1 MADIKASFTQNID
14 ATVNIDG
21 ALKQELEAT
30 KARAEQLDANLKRAR
45 HTVEQL
51 SNELN
56 NLKTTRGIIE
66 LENQLDEFRNTASR
80 SLDEF
85 KDFLK
90 TVQLQEF
97 ANVGEGF
104 YRFREWFNNISEGA
118 QTASEA
124 IAEVKAEYSEL
135 IMSGSG
141 NSSGTIDSQ
150 MLRTFT
156 STLQSVASSIDE
168 VRAKLTEFQENG
180 IRAIP
185 TIQGSDNTISGLEQV
200 KNTIKEMADSAN
212 GAYEPLTKLIG
223 VMTDYA
229 NIDNTNLFSVSQAIA
244 GLGEIGKGSYSV
256 KSVENTINLLT
267 RLQTLTRA
275 GAIHFNVTGLE
286 AFSNLSVRKASLNN
300 LATFLPTIASVDV
313 ANLERLSHVDLSN
326 FNNLDIKKASMN
338 NLVQMIDAVNN
349 MRVDT
354 GWSND
359 LIQLTRSISGSV
371 PQATKSIS
379 ALTDNVQ
386 SLQNNL
392 TKTSNQKLSID
403 TDSIKQAGE
412 DSAKNIITNFGQAY
426 DYITNR
432 LKSPWAA
439 SVLMDFKTVLEQNIE
454 LANEFYSALSRA
466 VTVGAVHQL
475 IIAFDD
481 LRREE
486 LDVVN
491 AANRFKAIIADQFKT
506 DIPSVESFKRFH
518 EYTSDSIKSLTTLR
532 QSLASVIGVPNDD
545 DKALSVTLQQLQS
558 VVDKATMAQKY
569 IDRIV
574 SSFKIPYRE
583 VSSDLGNIEGAERSL
598 QTQTE
603 RCDMSKL
610 NGEMSEMGEVAQ
622 RVAIYLGRYRD
633 ALNDA
638 ANTKVH
644 NSLTDLGI
652 AAKDADVIS
661 QHLSDMHIK
670 VKSITPEWETITKII
685 DEEIIKEQKLKQ
697 ITVQGT
703 TALGDAVNHVI
714 KFNAETG
721 DISKEITRA
730 TVKGKELKQT
740 IKELADGTKETNIET
755 TVANLK
761 EIDGLIK
768 SIEKTNSSLNSSK
781 NKVTDLLGGLSTTG
795 KNREELDAI
804 NKKFDELTVATER
817 LKTNRMTANQEDVDG
832 LRKVQEELDALIR
845 KSQERLRIESEANK
859 KPKETKAVDFTVD
872 GQKAEATLETIRR
885 KLADLKEPSEEAK
898 KSVSD
903 LETAITAFNTATT
916 QEDKQRALTNINKLI
931 TIANTRLS
939 EQKIIQNKLEQ
950 ANKRAETA
958 ERQAATSKEQAL
970 KRALA
975 LLKQIEQA
983 ESNWTAARKGKSK
996 EEYSYLSTYATS
1008 LRQYMSDLES
1018 GKLTVKDFVAKMNQL
1033 SVSFQGTGSVI
1044 RANGEDVKSF
1054 GERVRE
1060 LGSKFSAWF
1069 GVTRIIMRIYS
1080 TLRQM
1085 VSASIEVD
1093 NAMTQLQIVTKESDQ
1108 VMSKF
1113 GDTAADAAKRI
1124 GSSVT
1129 DFLSSAT
1136 TFARLGYSLNESSQL
1151 AEYTAMLQN
1160 VGNIDVAQAQ
1170 DAITSIVKAYSDIDI
1185 NQIESVM
1192 DKLVSTGNGFPISVG
1207 QIAEGM
1213 TNASAALSAAGN
1225 SFDQSVAL
1233 LTAANAATQNA
1244 AKASTGLRT
1253 IAARIRKTKTE
1264 LDDLGETMETAD
1276 YDKIV
1281 QQLTHFNVSLTDVNG
1296 EYRSTYDIMA
1306 DIAAK
1311 WNDMTSME
1319 QAALAEALSGNRQQQ
1334 IFYSIIN
1341 NFKEASGAMD
1351 AMSSSAGTLKNAYST
1366 YMESTTAHINQFK
1379 ASFQDLSSN
1388 LFKSDLLKFFIDLG
1402 TRIVNAMNGLQKV
1415 HILLPTI
1422 VAIAT
1427 AIRGIGLAKRLA
1439 ESTAKINVLTAATI
1453 KEKTVTESLK
1463 NSVAALTIKERER
1476 FAADIQNAAA
1486 SGKLSDEE
1494 AKQIL
1499 TTLGLA
1505 TADGT
1510 LTVANK
1516 SLAGSFKTLMASIP
1530 VWGWIALGV
1539 SVLAD
1544 VIIWLSSSVSS
1555 TSDNIRSLE
1564 ESFAQTQNEMRQ
1576 ISDEFKNLK
1585 ESADETIPRFSDL
1598 AKGVDDFGK
1607 NISLTD
1613 EEYKEF
1619 LSLNN
1624 KIAEMFPQLNMGM
1637 DENGN
1642 YMLALSYSADT
1653 LRESLEQL
1661 LEVQRQEANEALA
1674 KKMPQNINDVL
1685 GVAKEYSNQIKDIKS
1700 DIEVIQSGVFVKS
1713 VDTGDLN
1720 VLSNIQ
1726 AKAEY
1731 DDFVEYLRKK
1741 GIEVEEIIDSTPGGT
1756 VYTAKWDKTSD
1767 ASTNLVIG
1775 SLKKID
1781 DLESRITSKWKTI
1794 NPSINAWLQSDY
1806 LYNDMNSQMQQVAQT
1821 MANALD
1827 FNALGLVTDNGEDTA
1842 DNIQTYI
1849 TKYIINPLYSSS
1861 DEVKT
1866 AFKDSISL
1874 FESGEISETEF
1885 ADRMKVGFD
1894 KLKQGMDDGE
1904 VTEFTNAFIKGF
1916 NAMGMA
1922 GDDFDSVVDSLV
1934 KSWGKFGDS
1943 TPADS
1948 KSLIELSKATEKL
1961 KSNYEIIQKAQKEMY
1976 GTTDENAGISADTIK
1991 SLASATDDYL
2001 DYLYEE
2007 NGVLKLN
2014 VEKWEEYSSQGM
2026 RDSIE
2031 HIENEIK
2038 QLEDRND
2045 NISEGIELA
2054 KMYQDEVNMAKEL
2067 GVTANDTIFGN
2078 IDTNNRQV
2086 LEWNKESLQ
2095 KFKNAY
2101 ESWGWAAE
2109 ELEGSISTVLGN
2121 HDNFDGIDIAF
2132 TPMLQTKDGA
2142 VLLDYNTVHEYI
2154 WGLIDKAGEGWT
2166 NEDVL
2171 KLDTEGLEFDG
2182 VLIKNLIAGI
2192 GDEAEK
2198 ASRQMHFTGTD
2209 GSLNLGISELSSYA
2223 KEFYNITVVAD
2234 DYSGKLSKTQMRV
2247 SDFCKYIN
2255 GLSSKIDENS
2265 DSIKSNQDL
2274 LKLYKGVLN
2283 SIVNDDEFN
2292 ATIVCLKKIQ
2302 ESLKNVSGAISTL
2315 IGLKEEINKNGGL
2328 SLSSVEKIMSDDSLT
2343 LLRPYINDV
2352 KTMLPIITG
2361 LIDDQK
2367 QAYEDLYNEQQRLA
2381 DPDAYIEASQQ
2392 KQEEDENAFQ
2402 NSVKKINEQVA
2413 KFKEKYD
2420 VDLSNWEKLGDG
2432 KKELLKNTNAELLS
2446 KQLNL
2451 INDFAKYYNTDL
2463 TNFKNVAEAKIA
2475 ILDKFRTTDI
2485 FNQAINMLDEFGTSR
2500 YNKYTMAARLA
2511 ADKTAQAKVDK
2522 LFAESG
2528 SPLTWQDFREFL
2540 LNEDFTPKGSELLK
2554 KQLEEIVNAY
2564 TITPTTWDDMTKNI
2578 GASGGSSG
2586 SSSKEKTWFEKQYA
2600 YHNHLVNMEQETEK
2614 SYLDWLDGAYK
2625 EAYRQGII
2633 DLDAYYKYEEEVYKG
2648 RKKLTGDSVS
2658 WFEQQYKQHQH
2669 YLKMEQ
2675 EDDADYLKW
2684 LNSAYQQAYKEGL
2697 LTLDEYRK
2705 YREEVYEGVKRL
2717 RDEAESAVK
2726 SLIDIRIDMLKED
2739 VNKEKEAIDKK
2750 LKNLKDFYDKQKEM
2764 LQDKYDEEKY
2774 LDEQAEKR
2782 KKVSDVQ
2789 AQIEA
2794 LRMDDSAK
2802 AQKRRVELTKDL
2814 QEAQK
2819 DLTDFEKE
2827 HTFNETKDQLD
2838 KLYENQEKVLNK
2850 QTEAL
2855 DKKLSSPQE
2864 LYEQA
2869 LNDIRNGS
2877 QNLYGQMIEWNNL
2890 YGDGIRD
2897 TIKKAW
2903 EEAYKAEKQYF
2914 NYTGTHFNGVNLGNA
2929 TGYVKGVSGYASG
2942 TSHSLAGIHKVD
2954 EQGIETIFQSAD
2966 GQRYRMFSSGEK
2978 VLNASA
2984 SDFLYKFA
2992 NKGREILDR
3001 LFNGASHSYNNVV
3014 PGVVANNIQ
3023 LGDIVIQGNADKST
3037 VSEIRRAQR
3046 ENLEQM
3052 LKQLNRLK

>member
-1 MADIKASFTQNID
+1 MSDINVSVEQQNDFSVHLHADSKLQ
-14 ATVNIDG
+14 
-21 ALKQELEAT
+21 QELEAT
-30 KARAEQLDANLKRAR
+30 KARAEQLDMALSRANSMVRK
-45 HTVEQL
+45 L
-51 SNELN
+51 SDELN
-56 NLKTTRGIIE
+56 NLKTERGIVE
-66 LENQLDEFRNTASR
+66 LEEQLEEFRSAASR
-80 SLDEF
+80 SLGEF
-85 KDFLK
+85 KEFLRA
-90 TVQLQEF
+90 VQLQDL
-97 ANVGEGF
+97 AGYGDDWL
-104 YRFREWFNNISEGA
+104 RFQEWFDNISTGA

-124 IAEVKAEYSEL
+124 IAEVKSEYSEL
-135 IMSGSG
+135 IRSSSRD
-141 NSSGTIDSQ
+141 SSGVVDSQ

-185 TIQGSDNTISGLEQV
+185 TVQGSDNTISGLEQV
-200 KNTIKEMADSAN
+200 KNTIKEMADNAN

-338 NLVQMIDAVNN
+338 NLVQMIEAVNN

-354 GWSND
+354 SWSAD
-359 LIQLTRSISGSV
+359 LIQAVRDVSESVNNSKVDISWSNELMQLARNISNSIAQLNESMGHDR
-371 PQATKSIS
+371 TIDLNIDKS
-379 ALTDNVQ
+379 
-386 SLQNNL
+386 SLQGLETILNDINNVI
-392 TKTSNQKLSID
+392 Q
-403 TDSIKQAGE
+403 
-412 DSAKNIITNFGQAY
+412 
-426 DYITNR
+426 
-432 LKSPWAA
+432 
-439 SVLMDFKTVLEQNIE
+439 
-454 LANEFYSALSRA
+454 
-466 VTVGAVHQL
+466 H
-475 IIAFDD
+475 
-481 LRREE
+481 
-486 LDVVN
+486 
-491 AANRFKAIIADQFKT
+491 T
-506 DIPSVESFKRFH
+506 DIPK
-518 EYTSDSIKSLTTLR
+518 
-532 QSLASVIGVPNDD
+532 
-545 DKALSVTLQQLQS
+545 
-558 VVDKATMAQKY
+558 
-569 IDRIV
+569 V
-574 SSFKIPYRE
+574 S
-583 VSSDLGNIEGAERSL
+583 
-598 QTQTE
+598 
-603 RCDMSKL
+603 
-610 NGEMSEMGEVAQ
+610 GEMSEMGEVAQ
-622 RVAIYLGRYRD
+622 RVATYLGRYRD

-638 ANTKVH
+638 ENTKVH

-817 LKTNRMTANQEDVDG
+817 LKTNRMTANQEDIDG

-859 KPKETKAVDFTVD
+859 KPKETKVVDFTVD

-916 QEDKQRALTNINKLI
+916 QEDKQQALTNINKLI

-1008 LRQYMSDLES
+1008 LRQYVSDLES

-1476 FAADIQNAAA
+1476 FAADIQSAAA

-1731 DDFVEYLRKK
+1731 DDFVEYLRKN

-1866 AFKDSISL
+1866 AFKDSMSL

-1885 ADRMKVGFD
+1885 ADRMKVAFD
-1894 KLKQGMDDGE
+1894 KLKQGMDDNE
-1904 VTEFTNAFIKGF
+1904 VTEFTNAFVKGF
-1916 NAMGMA
+1916 NAIGIA
-1922 GDDFDSVVDSLV
+1922 GDDFDSVADSLV
-1934 KSWGKFGDS
+1934 ENWQRISKAGGD
-1943 TPADS
+1943 ADS
-1948 KSLIELSKATEKL
+1948 LSDLSIQQYAEEIKKADEAISPLLDAYNKLQKGELSSVDVVKLISDKFPSLIKYTDNLSVGM
-1961 KSNYEIIQKAQKEMY
+1961 QK
-1976 GTTDENAGISADTIK
+1976 
-1991 SLASATDDYL
+1991 LASAKL
-2001 DYLYEE
+2001 D
-2007 NGVLKLN
+2007 
-2014 VEKWEEYSSQGM
+2014 
-2026 RDSIE
+2026 
-2031 HIENEIK
+2031 EIK
-2038 QLEDRND
+2038 TKLEAIDQSKLSEEDLRAYDKFIEYID
-2045 NISEGIELA
+2045 NINDKFHSNLA
-2054 KMYQDEVNMAKEL
+2054 Y
-2067 GVTANDTIFGN
+2067 
-2078 IDTNNRQV
+2078 
-2086 LEWNKESLQ
+2086 LEK
-2095 KFKNAY
+2095 
-2101 ESWGWAAE
+2101 
-2109 ELEGSISTVLGN
+2109 I
-2121 HDNFDGIDIAF
+2121 
-2132 TPMLQTKDGA
+2132 QT
-2142 VLLDYNTVHEYI
+2142 
-2154 WGLIDKAGEGWT
+2154 
-2166 NEDVL
+2166 
-2171 KLDTEGLEFDG
+2171 
-2182 VLIKNLIAGI
+2182 
-2192 GDEAEK
+2192 
-2198 ASRQMHFTGTD
+2198 
-2209 GSLNLGISELSSYA
+2209 
-2223 KEFYNITVVAD
+2223 
-2234 DYSGKLSKTQMRV
+2234 
-2247 SDFCKYIN
+2247 
-2255 GLSSKIDENS
+2255 SSKNILDV
-2265 DSIKSNQDL
+2265 ITTL
-2274 LKLYKGVLN
+2274 
-2283 SIVNDDEFN
+2283 I
-2292 ATIVCLKKIQ
+2292 
-2302 ESLKNVSGAISTL
+2302 SLKN
-2315 IGLKEEINKNGGL
+2315 EINKYGSL
-2328 SLSSVEKIMSDDSLT
+2328 SASSVEKIMSSDSLM
-2343 LLRPYINDV
+2343 LLRPYMNDV
-2352 KTMLPIITG
+2352 KSMIPIINN
-2361 LIDDQK
+2361 LIEDQK
-2367 QAYEDLYNEQQRLA
+2367 QAYEDLYNEQQRLS
-2381 DPDAYIEASQQ
+2381 DTDAYIEASQQ
-2392 KQEEDENAFQ
+2392 KQKEDESAFQ
-2402 NSVKKINEQVA
+2402 NSLKRINDQVE
-2413 KFKEKYD
+2413 KFKKKYG
-2420 VDLSNWEKLGDG
+2420 VDLSNWDKISDG
-2432 KKELLKNTNAELLS
+2432 KKEILKNTNAELLS
-2446 KQLNL
+2446 KQLKL
-2451 INDFAKYYNTDL
+2451 INDFSNYYNIDLKNFKDTTEAKAAILKNFRDSEALAQASQIAVEKGWLHNYQGQVLLDGAEAIKEISNVLQPLGLTVDDFTQYL
-2463 TNFKNVAEAKIA
+2463 TNGYFSA
-2475 ILDKFRTTDI
+2475 TTDKRLTEQL
-2485 FNQAINMLDEFGTSR
+2485 NQI
-2500 YNKYTMAARLA
+2500 
-2511 ADKTAQAKVDK
+2511 
-2522 LFAESG
+2522 
-2528 SPLTWQDFREFL
+2528 
-2540 LNEDFTPKGSELLK
+2540 LNT
-2554 KQLEEIVNAY
+2554 Y
-2564 TITPTTWDDMTKNI
+2564 TITPATWDEMLKD
-2578 GASGGSSG
+2578 SGGSGSG
-2586 SSSKEKTWFEKQYA
+2586 SAASKRKTWFEQQYDD
-2600 YHNHLVNMEQETEK
+2600 HNHLVKMEKETEK
-2614 SYLDWLDGAYK
+2614 NYLDWLDNAYK
-2625 EAYRQGII
+2625 QAYSQGII
-2633 DLDAYYKYEEEVYKG
+2633 DLDAYYKYEEEVYNG
-2648 RKKLTGDSVS
+2648 RKKLTGEGTY
-2658 WFEQQYKQHQH
+2658 WFEKEYKEHQHRLKMETEDEESYLKWLDQAYKRAYSEGRMTLDDYRKYEEEVYTGMKKLFEKQYQLHQH
-2669 YLKMEQ
+2669 YLKMET
-2675 EDDADYLKW
+2675 EDEADYLKW
-2684 LNSAYQQAYKEGL
+2684 LNEAYKQAYKQGL
-2697 LTLDEYRK
+2697 LSLEDYRK
-2705 YREEVYEGVKRL
+2705 YQEEVHEGVKKL
-2717 RDEAESAVK
+2717 KDNAESAIK
-2726 SLIDIRIDMLKED
+2726 SLVDIRINMIKED
-2739 VNKEKEAIDKK
+2739 VSKEKDSIDKR
-2750 LKNLKDFYDKQKEM
+2750 LKNIKDFYDKQKEM
-2764 LQDKYDEEKY
+2764 LQDKYDQEKY
-2774 LDEQAEKR
+2774 HEDQAEKR
-2782 KKVSDVQ
+2782 KKVSDTQ
-2789 AQIEA
+2789 AKIDQ
-2794 LRMDDSAK
+2794 LRFDDSAS
-2802 AQKRRVELTKDL
+2802 AQKKRVELQKELVD
-2814 QEAQK
+2814 AQK
-2819 DLTDFEKE
+2819 ELDSFEKD
-2827 HTFNETKDQLD
+2827 HTFDQTKEQFD
-2838 KLYENQEKVLNK
+2838 KLYEQQEKAAEKRKEELEKTV
-2850 QTEAL
+2850 
-2855 DKKLSSPQE
+2855 SSPQE

-2877 QNLYGQMIEWNNL
+2877 QSLYGQMIEWNNV

-2914 NYTGTHFNGVNLGNA
+2914 NYTGAHFNGVNLSNA
-2929 TGYVKGVSGYASG
+2929 TGYIKGVSGYASG
-2942 TSHSLAGIHKVD
+2942 TSHATAGIHKVD
-2954 EQGIETIFQSAD
+2954 EKGIETIFQSAD

-2978 VLNASA
+2978 VLNTNASN
-2984 SDFLYKFA
+2984 FLYQFA
-2992 NKGREILDR
+2992 NKGREILDK
-3001 LFNGASHSYNNVV
+3001 LFNGTSHSYNSIT
-3014 PGVVANNIQ
+3014 PGIVANDIRM
-3023 LGDIVIQGNADKST
+3023 GDIVIQGNADKST
-3037 VSEIRRAQR
+3037 ISEIRRAQR
-3046 ENLEQM
+3046 DSLEQM

>member
-1 MADIKASFTQNID
+1 MSDINVSVEQQNDFSVHLHADSKLQ
-14 ATVNIDG
+14 
-21 ALKQELEAT
+21 QELEAT
-30 KARAEQLDANLKRAR
+30 KARAEQLDMALSRANSMVRK
-45 HTVEQL
+45 L
-51 SNELN
+51 SDELN
-56 NLKTTRGIIE
+56 NLKTERGIVE
-66 LENQLDEFRNTASR
+66 LEEQLEEFRSAASR
-80 SLDEF
+80 SLGEF
-85 KDFLK
+85 KEFLRA
-90 TVQLQEF
+90 VQLQDF
-97 ANVGEGF
+97 AGYGDDWL
-104 YRFREWFNNISEGA
+104 RFQEWFDNISTGA

-124 IAEVKAEYSEL
+124 IAEVKSEYSEL
-135 IMSGSG
+135 IRSSSRD
-141 NSSGTIDSQ
+141 SSGVVDSQ

-185 TIQGSDNTISGLEQV
+185 TVQGSDNTISGLEQV
-200 KNTIKEMADSAN
+200 KNTIKEMADNAN

-338 NLVQMIDAVNN
+338 NLVQMIEAVNN

-354 GWSND
+354 SWSAD
-359 LIQLTRSISGSV
+359 LIQAVRDVSESVNNSKVDISWSNELMQLARNISNSIAQLNESMGHDR
-371 PQATKSIS
+371 TIDLNIDKS
-379 ALTDNVQ
+379 
-386 SLQNNL
+386 SLQGLETILNDINNVI
-392 TKTSNQKLSID
+392 Q
-403 TDSIKQAGE
+403 
-412 DSAKNIITNFGQAY
+412 
-426 DYITNR
+426 
-432 LKSPWAA
+432 
-439 SVLMDFKTVLEQNIE
+439 
-454 LANEFYSALSRA
+454 
-466 VTVGAVHQL
+466 H
-475 IIAFDD
+475 
-481 LRREE
+481 
-486 LDVVN
+486 
-491 AANRFKAIIADQFKT
+491 T
-506 DIPSVESFKRFH
+506 DIPK
-518 EYTSDSIKSLTTLR
+518 
-532 QSLASVIGVPNDD
+532 
-545 DKALSVTLQQLQS
+545 
-558 VVDKATMAQKY
+558 
-569 IDRIV
+569 V
-574 SSFKIPYRE
+574 S
-583 VSSDLGNIEGAERSL
+583 
-598 QTQTE
+598 
-603 RCDMSKL
+603 
-610 NGEMSEMGEVAQ
+610 GEMSEMGEVAQ
-622 RVAIYLGRYRD
+622 RVATYLGRYRD

-638 ANTKVH
+638 ENTKVH

-817 LKTNRMTANQEDVDG
+817 LKTNRMTANQEDIDG

-859 KPKETKAVDFTVD
+859 KPKETKVVDFTVD

-916 QEDKQRALTNINKLI
+916 QEDKQQALTNINKLI

-1033 SVSFQGTGSVI
+1033 SVSFQGAGSVI

-1129 DFLSSAT
+1129 DFVSSAT
-1136 TFARLGYSLNESSQL
+1136 TFARLGYSLNESSKL

-1160 VGNIDVAQAQ
+1160 VGNIDVTKAQ
-1170 DAITSIVKAYSDIDI
+1170 DAITSIIKAFNVDVG
-1185 NQIESVM
+1185 QIESVM
-1192 DKLVSTGNGFPISVG
+1192 DKLVVAGNNFPISVS

-1213 TNASAALSAAGN
+1213 TNASSTLVAAGN
-1225 SFDQSVAL
+1225 SFEQSVAL
-1233 LTAANAATQNA
+1233 LTAANTTIQDA
-1244 AKASTGLRT
+1244 AKSSTGLRT

-1264 LDDLGETMETAD
+1264 LDDLGETMTDAD
-1276 YDKIV
+1276 YEKLV
-1281 QQLTHFNVSLTDVNG
+1281 KALTDAKVALTDNG
-1296 EYRSTYDIMA
+1296 EFRSTYDILK
-1306 DIAAK
+1306 DIAAQ
-1311 WNDMTSME
+1311 WDNLTSMQ
-1319 QAALAEALSGNRQQQ
+1319 QAALAETLAATRQQAV
-1334 IFYSIIN
+1334 FNSIIGQ
-1341 NFKEASGAMD
+1341 FKEASNAMD
-1351 AMSSSAGTLKNAYST
+1351 AMASSAGTLKTAYST
-1366 YMESTTAHINQFK
+1366 SMESTTAHINQFK
-1379 ASFQDLSSN
+1379 AAFQDLSSN
-1388 LFKSDLLKFFIDLG
+1388 LFKSDLLKFFIDFG
-1402 TRIVNAMNGLQKV
+1402 THIVNAMNGLQKV
-1415 HILLPTI
+1415 HMLLPTI

-1453 KEKTVTESLK
+1453 KEKAVTESLK

-1476 FAADIQNAAA
+1476 FAADIQSAAG

-1544 VIIWLSSSVSS
+1544 AIIWLSSSVSS

-1585 ESADETIPRFSDL
+1585 ESADETIPRFSEL

-1821 MANALD
+1821 MAKALD

-1866 AFKDSISL
+1866 AFKDSMSL

-1885 ADRMKVGFD
+1885 ADRMKVAFD
-1894 KLKQGMDDGE
+1894 KLKQGMDDNE
-1904 VTEFTNAFIKGF
+1904 VTEFTNAFVKGF
-1916 NAMGMA
+1916 NAIGIA
-1922 GDDFDSVVDSLV
+1922 GDDFDSVADAIVE
-1934 KSWGKFGDS
+1934 SWGKISKAGGDS
-1943 TPADS
+1943 DSSGGLSIQQYSEDIKKAQDAISPLLDAYNKLQKGEMSNNDIVTLIADKFPA
-1948 KSLIELSKATEKL
+1948 LIAYTNDLSAGVKQLASEELDKL
-1961 KSNYEIIQKAQKEMY
+1961 KSKLNEIDKSQLSEDDLSAYETFIGYIDRLNDGFNSTLAYYEK
-1976 GTTDENAGISADTIK
+1976 IK
-1991 SLASATDDYL
+1991 ST
-2001 DYLYEE
+2001 
-2007 NGVLKLN
+2007 
-2014 VEKWEEYSSQGM
+2014 
-2026 RDSIE
+2026 
-2031 HIENEIK
+2031 
-2038 QLEDRND
+2038 
-2045 NISEGIELA
+2045 
-2054 KMYQDEVNMAKEL
+2054 
-2067 GVTANDTIFGN
+2067 
-2078 IDTNNRQV
+2078 
-2086 LEWNKESLQ
+2086 
-2095 KFKNAY
+2095 
-2101 ESWGWAAE
+2101 
-2109 ELEGSISTVLGN
+2109 
-2121 HDNFDGIDIAF
+2121 
-2132 TPMLQTKDGA
+2132 TK
-2142 VLLDYNTVHEYI
+2142 
-2154 WGLIDKAGEGWT
+2154 
-2166 NEDVL
+2166 
-2171 KLDTEGLEFDG
+2171 
-2182 VLIKNLIAGI
+2182 
-2192 GDEAEK
+2192 
-2198 ASRQMHFTGTD
+2198 S
-2209 GSLNLGISELSSYA
+2209 
-2223 KEFYNITVVAD
+2223 
-2234 DYSGKLSKTQMRV
+2234 V
-2247 SDFCKYIN
+2247 SD
-2255 GLSSKIDENS
+2255 S
-2265 DSIKSNQDL
+2265 
-2274 LKLYKGVLN
+2274 
-2283 SIVNDDEFN
+2283 
-2292 ATIVCLKKIQ
+2292 
-2302 ESLKNVSGAISTL
+2302 ISTL
-2315 IGLKEEINKNGGL
+2315 IGLSKEIEANDGL
-2328 SLSSVEKIMSDDSLT
+2328 SLSSVEKILSDETLT
-2343 LLRPYINDV
+2343 SLRPYLNDV
-2352 KTMLPIITG
+2352 KAMLPIINS
-2361 LIDDQK
+2361 LIADQK
-2367 QAYEDLYNEQQRLA
+2367 RAYEDLYNEQQRLA

-2402 NSVKKINEQVA
+2402 NSVKRINEQVA
-2413 KFKEKYD
+2413 KFKEKYG
-2420 VDLSNWEKLGDG
+2420 VDLSNWEQLSDG
-2432 KKELLKNTNAELLS
+2432 KKTVLQNTNAELLS
-2446 KQLNL
+2446 KQSKLV
-2451 INDFAKYYNTDL
+2451 NDFANYYNADL
-2463 TNFKNVAEAKIA
+2463 TNFKNAIEAKEDILNRFNETKVYSQIQQIIESDPESIA
-2475 ILDKFRTTDI
+2475 MTNIDKQTGEILRFASAKAQKQIDDLLAFSGLTFKDYANYRDFGVFTDTG
-2485 FNQAINMLDEFGTSR
+2485 NTALQ
-2500 YNKYTMAARLA
+2500 NK
-2511 ADKTAQAKVDK
+2511 
-2522 LFAESG
+2522 
-2528 SPLTWQDFREFL
+2528 
-2540 LNEDFTPKGSELLK
+2540 LNEIL
-2554 KQLEEIVNAY
+2554 NAY

-2739 VNKEKEAIDKK
+2739 VNKEKEAIDKR

-2782 KKVSDVQ
+2782 KKVFDVQ

>member
-1 MADIKASFTQNID
+1 MSDINVSVEQQNDFSVHLHADSKLQ
-14 ATVNIDG
+14 
-21 ALKQELEAT
+21 QELEAT
-30 KARAEQLDANLKRAR
+30 KARAEQLDMALSRANSMVRK
-45 HTVEQL
+45 L
-51 SNELN
+51 SDELN
-56 NLKTTRGIIE
+56 NLKTERGIVE
-66 LENQLDEFRNTASR
+66 LEEQLEEFRSAASR
-80 SLDEF
+80 SLGEF
-85 KDFLK
+85 KEFLRA
-90 TVQLQEF
+90 VQLQDL
-97 ANVGEGF
+97 AGYGDDWL
-104 YRFREWFNNISEGA
+104 RFQEWFDNISTGA

-124 IAEVKAEYSEL
+124 IAEVKSEYSEL
-135 IMSGSG
+135 IRSSSRD
-141 NSSGTIDSQ
+141 SSGVVDSQ

-185 TIQGSDNTISGLEQV
+185 TVQGSDNTISGLEQV
-200 KNTIKEMADSAN
+200 KNTIKEMADNAN

-338 NLVQMIDAVNN
+338 NLVQMIEAVNN

-354 GWSND
+354 SWSAD
-359 LIQLTRSISGSV
+359 LIQAVRDVSESVNNSKVDISWSNELMQLARNISNSIAQLNESMGHDR
-371 PQATKSIS
+371 TIDLNIDKS
-379 ALTDNVQ
+379 
-386 SLQNNL
+386 SLQGLETILNDINNVI
-392 TKTSNQKLSID
+392 Q
-403 TDSIKQAGE
+403 
-412 DSAKNIITNFGQAY
+412 
-426 DYITNR
+426 
-432 LKSPWAA
+432 
-439 SVLMDFKTVLEQNIE
+439 
-454 LANEFYSALSRA
+454 
-466 VTVGAVHQL
+466 H
-475 IIAFDD
+475 
-481 LRREE
+481 
-486 LDVVN
+486 
-491 AANRFKAIIADQFKT
+491 T
-506 DIPSVESFKRFH
+506 DIPK
-518 EYTSDSIKSLTTLR
+518 
-532 QSLASVIGVPNDD
+532 
-545 DKALSVTLQQLQS
+545 
-558 VVDKATMAQKY
+558 
-569 IDRIV
+569 V
-574 SSFKIPYRE
+574 S
-583 VSSDLGNIEGAERSL
+583 
-598 QTQTE
+598 
-603 RCDMSKL
+603 
-610 NGEMSEMGEVAQ
+610 GEMSEMGEVAQ
-622 RVAIYLGRYRD
+622 RVATYLGRYRD

-638 ANTKVH
+638 ENTKVH

-817 LKTNRMTANQEDVDG
+817 LKTNRMTANQEDIDG

-859 KPKETKAVDFTVD
+859 KPKETKVVDFTVD

-916 QEDKQRALTNINKLI
+916 QEDKQQALTNINKLI

-1476 FAADIQNAAA
+1476 FAADIQSAAG

-1544 VIIWLSSSVSS
+1544 AIIWLSSSVSS

-1585 ESADETIPRFSDL
+1585 ESADETIPRFSEL

-1741 GIEVEEIIDSTPGGT
+1741 GIEIEEIIDSTPGGT

-1794 NPSINAWLQSDY
+1794 KPSINAWLQSDY

-1866 AFKDSISL
+1866 AFKDSMSL

-1885 ADRMKVGFD
+1885 ADRMKVAFD
-1894 KLKQGMDDGE
+1894 KLKQGMDDNE
-1904 VTEFTNAFIKGF
+1904 VTEFTNDFVKGF
-1916 NAMGMA
+1916 NAIGIA
-1922 GDDFDSVVDSLV
+1922 GDDFDSVADSLV
-1934 KSWGKFGDS
+1934 ENWQRISKAGGD
-1943 TPADS
+1943 ADS
-1948 KSLIELSKATEKL
+1948 LSDLSIQQYAEEIKKADEAISPLLDAYNKLQKGELSSVDVVKLISDKFPSLIKYTDNLSVGM
-1961 KSNYEIIQKAQKEMY
+1961 QK
-1976 GTTDENAGISADTIK
+1976 
-1991 SLASATDDYL
+1991 LASAKL
-2001 DYLYEE
+2001 D
-2007 NGVLKLN
+2007 
-2014 VEKWEEYSSQGM
+2014 
-2026 RDSIE
+2026 
-2031 HIENEIK
+2031 EIK
-2038 QLEDRND
+2038 TKLEAIDQSKLSEEDLRAYDKFIEYID
-2045 NISEGIELA
+2045 NINDKFHSNLA
-2054 KMYQDEVNMAKEL
+2054 Y
-2067 GVTANDTIFGN
+2067 
-2078 IDTNNRQV
+2078 
-2086 LEWNKESLQ
+2086 LEK
-2095 KFKNAY
+2095 
-2101 ESWGWAAE
+2101 
-2109 ELEGSISTVLGN
+2109 I
-2121 HDNFDGIDIAF
+2121 
-2132 TPMLQTKDGA
+2132 QT
-2142 VLLDYNTVHEYI
+2142 
-2154 WGLIDKAGEGWT
+2154 
-2166 NEDVL
+2166 
-2171 KLDTEGLEFDG
+2171 
-2182 VLIKNLIAGI
+2182 
-2192 GDEAEK
+2192 
-2198 ASRQMHFTGTD
+2198 
-2209 GSLNLGISELSSYA
+2209 
-2223 KEFYNITVVAD
+2223 
-2234 DYSGKLSKTQMRV
+2234 
-2247 SDFCKYIN
+2247 
-2255 GLSSKIDENS
+2255 SSKNILDV
-2265 DSIKSNQDL
+2265 ITTL
-2274 LKLYKGVLN
+2274 
-2283 SIVNDDEFN
+2283 I
-2292 ATIVCLKKIQ
+2292 
-2302 ESLKNVSGAISTL
+2302 SLKN
-2315 IGLKEEINKNGGL
+2315 EINKYGSL
-2328 SLSSVEKIMSDDSLT
+2328 SASSVEKIMSSDSLM
-2343 LLRPYINDV
+2343 LLRPYMNDV
-2352 KTMLPIITG
+2352 KSMIPIINN
-2361 LIDDQK
+2361 LIEDQK
-2367 QAYEDLYNEQQRLA
+2367 QAYEDLYNEQQRLS
-2381 DPDAYIEASQQ
+2381 DTDAYIEASQQ
-2392 KQEEDENAFQ
+2392 KQKEDESAFQ
-2402 NSVKKINEQVA
+2402 NSLKRINDQVE
-2413 KFKEKYD
+2413 KFKKKYG
-2420 VDLSNWEKLGDG
+2420 VDLSNWDKISDG
-2432 KKELLKNTNAELLS
+2432 KKEILKNTNAELLS
-2446 KQLNL
+2446 KQLKL
-2451 INDFAKYYNTDL
+2451 INDFSNYYNIDLKNFKDTTEAKAAILKNFRDSEALAQASQIAVEKGWLHNYQGQVLLDGAEAIKEISNVLQPLGLTVDDFTQYL
-2463 TNFKNVAEAKIA
+2463 TNGHFSA
-2475 ILDKFRTTDI
+2475 TTDKRLTEQL
-2485 FNQAINMLDEFGTSR
+2485 NQI
-2500 YNKYTMAARLA
+2500 
-2511 ADKTAQAKVDK
+2511 
-2522 LFAESG
+2522 
-2528 SPLTWQDFREFL
+2528 
-2540 LNEDFTPKGSELLK
+2540 LNT
-2554 KQLEEIVNAY
+2554 Y
-2564 TITPTTWDDMTKNI
+2564 TITPATWDEMLKD
-2578 GASGGSSG
+2578 SGGSGSG
-2586 SSSKEKTWFEKQYA
+2586 SAASKRKTWFEQQYDD
-2600 YHNHLVNMEQETEK
+2600 HNHLVKTEKETEK
-2614 SYLDWLDGAYK
+2614 NYLDWLDNAYK
-2625 EAYRQGII
+2625 QAYSQGII
-2633 DLDAYYKYEEEVYKG
+2633 DLDAYYKYEEEVYNG
-2648 RKKLTGDSVS
+2648 RKKLTGEGTY
-2658 WFEQQYKQHQH
+2658 WFEKEYKEHQHRLKMETEDEESYLKWLDQAYKRAYSEGRMTLDDYRKYEEEVYTGMKKLFEKQYQLHQH
-2669 YLKMEQ
+2669 YLKMET
-2675 EDDADYLKW
+2675 EDEADYLKW
-2684 LNSAYQQAYKEGL
+2684 LNEAYKQAYKQGL
-2697 LTLDEYRK
+2697 LSLEDYRK
-2705 YREEVYEGVKRL
+2705 YQEEVHEGVKKL
-2717 RDEAESAVK
+2717 KDNAESAIK
-2726 SLIDIRIDMLKED
+2726 SLVDIRINMLKED
-2739 VNKEKEAIDKK
+2739 VSKEKDSIDKR
-2750 LKNLKDFYDKQKEM
+2750 LKNIKDFYDKQKEM
-2764 LQDKYDEEKY
+2764 LQDKYDQEKY
-2774 LDEQAEKR
+2774 HEDQAEKR
-2782 KKVSDVQ
+2782 KKVSDTQ
-2789 AQIEA
+2789 AKIDQ
-2794 LRMDDSAK
+2794 LRFDDSAS
-2802 AQKRRVELTKDL
+2802 AQKKRVELQKELVD
-2814 QEAQK
+2814 AQK
-2819 DLTDFEKE
+2819 ELDSFEKD
-2827 HTFNETKDQLD
+2827 HTFDQTKEQFD
-2838 KLYENQEKVLNK
+2838 KLYEQQEKAAEKRKEELEKTV
-2850 QTEAL
+2850 
-2855 DKKLSSPQE
+2855 SSPQE

-2877 QNLYGQMIEWNNL
+2877 QSLYGQMIEWNNL

-2914 NYTGTHFNGVNLGNA
+2914 NYTGTHFNGVNLSNA

>member
-1 MADIKASFTQNID
+1 MADISVSAEQNID
-14 ATVNIDG
+14 LSVHINADSK
-21 ALKQELEAT
+21 LQQELDQT
-30 KARAEQLDANLKRAR
+30 RARAEQLDAQLKSVNK
-45 HTVEQL
+45 TVEELSEKLESVKLAGDPQKQL
-51 SNELN
+51 EAFTETAHRSVS
-56 NLKTTRGIIE
+56 
-66 LENQLDEFRNTASR
+66 EFRHFVESVGM
-80 SLDEF
+80 LD
-85 KDFLK
+85 
-90 TVQLQEF
+90 F
-97 ANVGEGF
+97 ARWGEGSKEF
-104 YRFREWFNNISEGA
+104 DKLYQAILNGTMTATQAISHF
-118 QTASEA
+118 
-124 IAEVKAEYSEL
+124 KAEYSTL
-135 IMSGSG
+135 INAGIS
-141 NSSGTIDSQ
+141 NSSGLIDSQ
-150 MLRTFT
+150 MLSSFAD
-156 STLQSVASSIDE
+156 TLNSVSSSIDVVIAKITE
-168 VRAKLTEFQENG
+168 LQVNGVRAITDG
-180 IRAIP
+180 
-185 TIQGSDNTISGLEQV
+185 QGGSGAVSTFEQV
-200 KNTIKEMADSAN
+200 KTTIQEMADNAN
-212 GAYEPLTKLIG
+212 GAYEPLTKLINAISE
-223 VMTDYA
+223 YA
-229 NIDNTNLFSVSQAIA
+229 NIDNAKLFSVSQAIS
-244 GLGEIGKGSYSV
+244 GLGVIGKGSYSAT
-256 KSVENTINLLT
+256 SVENTINLLT

-338 NLVQMIDAVNN
+338 NLVQMIEAVNN

-354 GWSND
+354 SWSAD
-359 LIQLTRSISGSV
+359 LIQAVRDVSESVNNSKVDISWSNELMQLARNISNSIAQLNESMGHDR
-371 PQATKSIS
+371 TIDLNIDKS
-379 ALTDNVQ
+379 
-386 SLQNNL
+386 SLQGLETILNDINNVI
-392 TKTSNQKLSID
+392 Q
-403 TDSIKQAGE
+403 
-412 DSAKNIITNFGQAY
+412 
-426 DYITNR
+426 
-432 LKSPWAA
+432 
-439 SVLMDFKTVLEQNIE
+439 
-454 LANEFYSALSRA
+454 
-466 VTVGAVHQL
+466 H
-475 IIAFDD
+475 
-481 LRREE
+481 
-486 LDVVN
+486 
-491 AANRFKAIIADQFKT
+491 T
-506 DIPSVESFKRFH
+506 DIPK
-518 EYTSDSIKSLTTLR
+518 
-532 QSLASVIGVPNDD
+532 
-545 DKALSVTLQQLQS
+545 
-558 VVDKATMAQKY
+558 
-569 IDRIV
+569 V
-574 SSFKIPYRE
+574 S
-583 VSSDLGNIEGAERSL
+583 
-598 QTQTE
+598 
-603 RCDMSKL
+603 
-610 NGEMSEMGEVAQ
+610 GEMSEMGEVAQ
-622 RVAIYLGRYRD
+622 RVATYLGKYRD

-638 ANTKVH
+638 ENTKVH

-817 LKTNRMTANQEDVDG
+817 LKTNRMTANQEDIDG

-859 KPKETKAVDFTVD
+859 KPKETKVVDFTID
-872 GQKAEATLETIRR
+872 GQKTEATLETIRR

-916 QEDKQRALTNINKLI
+916 QEDKQQALTNINKLI

-1476 FAADIQNAAA
+1476 FAADIQSAVA

-1544 VIIWLSSSVSS
+1544 AIIWLSSSVSS

-1585 ESADETIPRFSDL
+1585 ESADETIPRFSEL

-1661 LEVQRQEANEALA
+1661 LEVQRQEANENLA
-1674 KKMPQNINDVL
+1674 KKMPENINEVIEL
-1685 GVAKEYSNQIKDIKS
+1685 EKEYSRQIAEIDEQNERLLSGKATHKS
-1700 DIEVIQSGVFVKS
+1700 LLP
-1713 VDTGDLN
+1713 GD
-1720 VLSNIQ
+1720 VS
-1726 AKAEY
+1726 
-1731 DDFVEYLRKK
+1731 D
-1741 GIEVEEIIDSTPGGT
+1741 
-1756 VYTAKWDKTSD
+1756 VYKF
-1767 ASTNLVIG
+1767 
-1775 SLKKID
+1775 ID
-1781 DLESRITSKWKTI
+1781 DLKRHGVEFQTTYSPNGSGKGVVVAVDFDPSSNAVKNFIAGNNNKKEDLKSRITSKWKTV

-1806 LYNDMNSQMQQVAQT
+1806 LYNDMNSRMQQVAQT
-1821 MANALD
+1821 MVNALD

-1842 DNIQTYI
+1842 KNIQTYI

-1885 ADRMKVGFD
+1885 ADRMKVAFD
-1894 KLKQGMDDGE
+1894 KLKQGMDDNE
-1904 VTEFTNAFIKGF
+1904 VTEFTNTFVKGF
-1916 NAMGMA
+1916 NAIGIA
-1922 GDDFDSVVDSLV
+1922 GDDFDSVADAIVE
-1934 KSWGKFGDS
+1934 SWGKISKAGGDS
-1943 TPADS
+1943 DSSGGLSIQQYSEDIKKAQDAISPLLDAYNKLQKGEMSNNDIVTLIADKFPA
-1948 KSLIELSKATEKL
+1948 LIAYTNDLSAGVKQLASEELDKL
-1961 KSNYEIIQKAQKEMY
+1961 KSKLNEIDKSQLSEDDLSAYETFIGYIDRLNDGFNSTLAYYEK
-1976 GTTDENAGISADTIK
+1976 IK
-1991 SLASATDDYL
+1991 ST
-2001 DYLYEE
+2001 
-2007 NGVLKLN
+2007 
-2014 VEKWEEYSSQGM
+2014 
-2026 RDSIE
+2026 
-2031 HIENEIK
+2031 
-2038 QLEDRND
+2038 
-2045 NISEGIELA
+2045 
-2054 KMYQDEVNMAKEL
+2054 
-2067 GVTANDTIFGN
+2067 
-2078 IDTNNRQV
+2078 
-2086 LEWNKESLQ
+2086 
-2095 KFKNAY
+2095 
-2101 ESWGWAAE
+2101 
-2109 ELEGSISTVLGN
+2109 
-2121 HDNFDGIDIAF
+2121 
-2132 TPMLQTKDGA
+2132 TK
-2142 VLLDYNTVHEYI
+2142 
-2154 WGLIDKAGEGWT
+2154 
-2166 NEDVL
+2166 
-2171 KLDTEGLEFDG
+2171 
-2182 VLIKNLIAGI
+2182 
-2192 GDEAEK
+2192 
-2198 ASRQMHFTGTD
+2198 S
-2209 GSLNLGISELSSYA
+2209 
-2223 KEFYNITVVAD
+2223 
-2234 DYSGKLSKTQMRV
+2234 V
-2247 SDFCKYIN
+2247 SD
-2255 GLSSKIDENS
+2255 S
-2265 DSIKSNQDL
+2265 
-2274 LKLYKGVLN
+2274 
-2283 SIVNDDEFN
+2283 
-2292 ATIVCLKKIQ
+2292 
-2302 ESLKNVSGAISTL
+2302 ISTL
-2315 IGLKEEINKNGGL
+2315 IGLSKEIEANDGL
-2328 SLSSVEKIMSDDSLT
+2328 SLSSVEKILSDETLT
-2343 LLRPYINDV
+2343 SLRPYLNDV
-2352 KTMLPIITG
+2352 KAMLPIINS
-2361 LIDDQK
+2361 LIADQK
-2367 QAYEDLYNEQQRLA
+2367 RAYEDLYNEQQRLA

-2402 NSVKKINEQVA
+2402 NSVKRINEQVA
-2413 KFKEKYD
+2413 KFKEKYG
-2420 VDLSNWEKLGDG
+2420 VDLSNWEQLSDG
-2432 KKELLKNTNAELLS
+2432 KKTVLQNTNAELLS
-2446 KQLNL
+2446 KQSKL
-2451 INDFAKYYNTDL
+2451 INDFAEYYNTDL
-2463 TNFKNVAEAKIA
+2463 TNFKNATQAKAA
-2475 ILDKFRTTDI
+2475 ILDNFKESQVYKQVLDTITADDTKGGI
-2485 FNQAINMLDEFGTSR
+2485 TIDTQTGKLITYANPEVKNKINSL
-2500 YNKYTMAARLA
+2500 LA
-2511 ADKTAQAKVDK
+2511 A
-2522 LFAESG
+2522 SG
-2528 SPLTWQDFREFL
+2528 LTYADYENYMANGTFTSKGNDALSRK
-2540 LNEDFTPKGSELLK
+2540 LNE
-2554 KQLEEIVNAY
+2554 IINAY
-2564 TITPTTWDDMTKNI
+2564 TITPATWDDMTKNI

>member
-1 MADIKASFTQNID
+1 MHLHADSKLQ
-14 ATVNIDG
+14 
-21 ALKQELEAT
+21 QELEAT
-30 KARAEQLDANLKRAR
+30 KARAEQLDMALSRANSMVRK
-45 HTVEQL
+45 L
-51 SNELN
+51 SDELN
-56 NLKTTRGIIE
+56 NLKTERGIVE
-66 LENQLDEFRNTASR
+66 LEEQLEEFRSAASR
-80 SLDEF
+80 SLGEF
-85 KDFLK
+85 KEFLRA
-90 TVQLQEF
+90 VQLQDF
-97 ANVGEGF
+97 AGYGDDWL
-104 YRFREWFNNISEGA
+104 RFQEWFDNISTGA

-124 IAEVKAEYSEL
+124 IAEVKSEYSEL
-135 IMSGSG
+135 IRSSSRD
-141 NSSGTIDSQ
+141 SSGVVDSQ

-185 TIQGSDNTISGLEQV
+185 TVQGSDNTISGLEQV
-200 KNTIKEMADSAN
+200 KNTIKEMADNAN

-338 NLVQMIDAVNN
+338 NLVQMIEAVNN

-354 GWSND
+354 SWSAD
-359 LIQLTRSISGSV
+359 LIQAVRDVSESVNNSKVDISWSNELMQLARNISNSIAQLNESMGHDR
-371 PQATKSIS
+371 TIDLNIDKS
-379 ALTDNVQ
+379 
-386 SLQNNL
+386 SLQGLETILNDINNVI
-392 TKTSNQKLSID
+392 Q
-403 TDSIKQAGE
+403 
-412 DSAKNIITNFGQAY
+412 
-426 DYITNR
+426 
-432 LKSPWAA
+432 
-439 SVLMDFKTVLEQNIE
+439 
-454 LANEFYSALSRA
+454 
-466 VTVGAVHQL
+466 H
-475 IIAFDD
+475 
-481 LRREE
+481 
-486 LDVVN
+486 
-491 AANRFKAIIADQFKT
+491 T
-506 DIPSVESFKRFH
+506 DIPK
-518 EYTSDSIKSLTTLR
+518 
-532 QSLASVIGVPNDD
+532 
-545 DKALSVTLQQLQS
+545 
-558 VVDKATMAQKY
+558 
-569 IDRIV
+569 V
-574 SSFKIPYRE
+574 S
-583 VSSDLGNIEGAERSL
+583 
-598 QTQTE
+598 
-603 RCDMSKL
+603 
-610 NGEMSEMGEVAQ
+610 GEMSEMGEVAQ
-622 RVAIYLGRYRD
+622 RVATYLGRYRD

-638 ANTKVH
+638 ENTKVH

-817 LKTNRMTANQEDVDG
+817 LKTNRMTANQEDIDG

-859 KPKETKAVDFTVD
+859 KPKETKVVDFTVD

-916 QEDKQRALTNINKLI
+916 QEDKQQALTNINKLI

-1033 SVSFQGTGSVI
+1033 SVSFQGAGSVI

-1129 DFLSSAT
+1129 DFVSSAT
-1136 TFARLGYSLNESSQL
+1136 TFARLGYSLNESSKL

-1160 VGNIDVAQAQ
+1160 VGNIDVTKAQ
-1170 DAITSIVKAYSDIDI
+1170 DAITSIIKAFNVDVG
-1185 NQIESVM
+1185 QIESVM
-1192 DKLVSTGNGFPISVG
+1192 DKLVVAGNNFPISVS

-1213 TNASAALSAAGN
+1213 TNASSTLVAAGN
-1225 SFDQSVAL
+1225 SFEQSVAL
-1233 LTAANAATQNA
+1233 LTAANTTIQDA
-1244 AKASTGLRT
+1244 AKSSTGLRT

-1264 LDDLGETMETAD
+1264 LDDLGETMTDAD
-1276 YDKIV
+1276 YEKLV
-1281 QQLTHFNVSLTDVNG
+1281 KALTDAKVALTDNG
-1296 EYRSTYDIMA
+1296 EFRSTYDILK
-1306 DIAAK
+1306 DIAAQ
-1311 WNDMTSME
+1311 WDNLTSMQ
-1319 QAALAEALSGNRQQQ
+1319 QAALAETLAATRQQAV
-1334 IFYSIIN
+1334 FNSIIGQ
-1341 NFKEASGAMD
+1341 FKEASNAMD
-1351 AMSSSAGTLKNAYST
+1351 AMASSAGTLKTAYST
-1366 YMESTTAHINQFK
+1366 SMESTTAHINQFK
-1379 ASFQDLSSN
+1379 AAFQDLSSN
-1388 LFKSDLLKFFIDLG
+1388 LFKSDLLKFFIDFG
-1402 TRIVNAMNGLQKV
+1402 THIVNAMNGLQKV
-1415 HILLPTI
+1415 HMLLPTI

-1453 KEKTVTESLK
+1453 KEKAVTESLK

-1476 FAADIQNAAA
+1476 FAADIQSAAG

-1544 VIIWLSSSVSS
+1544 AIIWLSSSVSS

-1585 ESADETIPRFSDL
+1585 ESADETIPRFSEL

-1661 LEVQRQEANEALA
+1661 LEVQRQEANENLA
-1674 KKMPQNINDVL
+1674 KKMPENINEVIEL
-1685 GVAKEYSNQIKDIKS
+1685 EKEYSRQIAEIDEQNERLLSGKATHKS
-1700 DIEVIQSGVFVKS
+1700 LLP
-1713 VDTGDLN
+1713 GD
-1720 VLSNIQ
+1720 VS
-1726 AKAEY
+1726 
-1731 DDFVEYLRKK
+1731 D
-1741 GIEVEEIIDSTPGGT
+1741 
-1756 VYTAKWDKTSD
+1756 VYKF
-1767 ASTNLVIG
+1767 
-1775 SLKKID
+1775 ID
-1781 DLESRITSKWKTI
+1781 DLKRHGVEFQTTYSPDGSGKGVVVAVDFDPSSNAVKNFIAGNNNKKEDLKSRITSKWKTV

-1806 LYNDMNSQMQQVAQT
+1806 LYNDMNSRMQQVAQT
-1821 MANALD
+1821 MVNALD

-1842 DNIQTYI
+1842 KNIQTYI

-1885 ADRMKVGFD
+1885 ADRMKVAFD
-1894 KLKQGMDDGE
+1894 KLKQGMDDNE
-1904 VTEFTNAFIKGF
+1904 VTEFTNAFVKGF
-1916 NAMGMA
+1916 NAIGIA
-1922 GDDFDSVVDSLV
+1922 GDDFDSVADAIVE
-1934 KSWGKFGDS
+1934 SWGKISKAGGDS
-1943 TPADS
+1943 DSSGGLSIQQYSEDIKKAQDAISPLLDAYNKLQKGEMSNNDIVTLIADKFPA
-1948 KSLIELSKATEKL
+1948 LIAYTNDLSAGVKQLASEELDKL
-1961 KSNYEIIQKAQKEMY
+1961 KSKLNEIDKSQLSEDDLSAYETFIGYIDRLNDGFNSTLAYYEK
-1976 GTTDENAGISADTIK
+1976 IK
-1991 SLASATDDYL
+1991 ST
-2001 DYLYEE
+2001 
-2007 NGVLKLN
+2007 
-2014 VEKWEEYSSQGM
+2014 
-2026 RDSIE
+2026 
-2031 HIENEIK
+2031 
-2038 QLEDRND
+2038 
-2045 NISEGIELA
+2045 
-2054 KMYQDEVNMAKEL
+2054 
-2067 GVTANDTIFGN
+2067 
-2078 IDTNNRQV
+2078 
-2086 LEWNKESLQ
+2086 
-2095 KFKNAY
+2095 
-2101 ESWGWAAE
+2101 
-2109 ELEGSISTVLGN
+2109 
-2121 HDNFDGIDIAF
+2121 
-2132 TPMLQTKDGA
+2132 TK
-2142 VLLDYNTVHEYI
+2142 
-2154 WGLIDKAGEGWT
+2154 
-2166 NEDVL
+2166 
-2171 KLDTEGLEFDG
+2171 
-2182 VLIKNLIAGI
+2182 
-2192 GDEAEK
+2192 
-2198 ASRQMHFTGTD
+2198 S
-2209 GSLNLGISELSSYA
+2209 
-2223 KEFYNITVVAD
+2223 
-2234 DYSGKLSKTQMRV
+2234 V
-2247 SDFCKYIN
+2247 SD
-2255 GLSSKIDENS
+2255 S
-2265 DSIKSNQDL
+2265 
-2274 LKLYKGVLN
+2274 
-2283 SIVNDDEFN
+2283 
-2292 ATIVCLKKIQ
+2292 
-2302 ESLKNVSGAISTL
+2302 ISTL
-2315 IGLKEEINKNGGL
+2315 IGLSKEIEANDGL
-2328 SLSSVEKIMSDDSLT
+2328 SLSSVEKILSDETLT
-2343 LLRPYINDV
+2343 SLRPYLNDV
-2352 KTMLPIITG
+2352 KAMLPIING
-2361 LIDDQK
+2361 LIEDQK
-2367 QAYEDLYNEQQRLA
+2367 QAYEDLYNEQQRLV
-2381 DPDAYIEASQQ
+2381 DPDAYIEASRQ
-2392 KQEEDENAFQ
+2392 KQKEDENAFQ
-2402 NSVKKINEQVA
+2402 NSIKRINEQIA
-2413 KFKEKYD
+2413 KFKEKYGI
-2420 VDLSNWEKLGDG
+2420 DLSNWEQLSDG
-2432 KKELLKNTNAELLS
+2432 KKTVLQNTNAELLS
-2446 KQLNL
+2446 KQSKLV
-2451 INDFAKYYNTDL
+2451 NDFANYYNVDLKNFKDTTEAKAAILKNFRNSTALAQASQIAIEKGWLHNYQGNVLLDGEEARKEISSVLQPLGLTIDDFTHYL
-2463 TNFKNVAEAKIA
+2463 TNGSFTVA
-2475 ILDKFRTTDI
+2475 TD
-2485 FNQAINMLDEFGTSR
+2485 E
-2500 YNKYTMAARLA
+2500 RLT
-2511 ADKTAQAKVDK
+2511 KQ
-2522 LFAESG
+2522 
-2528 SPLTWQDFREFL
+2528 
-2540 LNEDFTPKGSELLK
+2540 LNEIL
-2554 KQLEEIVNAY
+2554 NAY

-2586 SSSKEKTWFEKQYA
+2586 SSSKEKTWFEEQYA

-2684 LNSAYQQAYKEGL
+2684 LNSAYQRAYKEGL

-2705 YREEVYEGVKRL
+2705 YQEEVYEGVKKL
-2717 RDEAESAVK
+2717 RDNAESAIK
-2726 SLIDIRIDMLKED
+2726 ELINIRINMLKED

-2750 LKNLKDFYDKQKEM
+2750 LNYLKDFYQKQKDM
-2764 LQDKYDEEKY
+2764 LQDKYDKEKY

-2789 AQIEA
+2789 AKLEA

-2802 AQKRRVELTKDL
+2802 AQKQKVELAKDL
-2814 QEAQK
+2814 K
-2819 DLTDFEKE
+2819 DAEKELSDFEKE
-2827 HTFNETKDQLD
+2827 HTFNEAKDQLD
-2838 KLYENQEKVLNK
+2838 KLYEKQEDVLKK
-2850 QTEAL
+2850 QSESL

-2877 QNLYGQMIEWNNL
+2877 QSLYGQMIEWNNV

-2914 NYTGTHFNGVNLGNA
+2914 NYTGAHFNGVNLSNA
-2929 TGYVKGVSGYASG
+2929 TGYIKGVSGYASG
-2942 TSHSLAGIHKVD
+2942 TSHATAGIHKVD
-2954 EQGIETIFQSAD
+2954 EKGIETIFQSAD

-2978 VLNASA
+2978 VLNTNASN
-2984 SDFLYKFA
+2984 FLYQFA
-2992 NKGREILDR
+2992 NKGREILDK
-3001 LFNGASHSYNNVV
+3001 LFNGTSHSYNSIT
-3014 PGVVANNIQ
+3014 PGIVANDIRM
-3023 LGDIVIQGNADKST
+3023 GDIVIQGNADKST
-3037 VSEIRRAQR
+3037 ISEIRRAQR
-3046 ENLEQM
+3046 DSLEQM